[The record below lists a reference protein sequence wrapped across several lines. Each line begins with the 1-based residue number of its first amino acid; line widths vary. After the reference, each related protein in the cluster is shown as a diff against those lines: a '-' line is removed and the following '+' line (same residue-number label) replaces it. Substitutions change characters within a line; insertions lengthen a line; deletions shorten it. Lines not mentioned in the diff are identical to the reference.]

1 MGDFLQSIGAFFQS
15 IGTWQGIVS
24 IVFVVLVVVAIRFF
38 KKDIFELSTRSVV
51 AIGVGAALYAAV
63 SFIAIPIGP
72 NTSFRISIALLTI
85 FGALFGPVV
94 GFLVGFIG
102 HALNDALAWGSVW
115 WSWVF
120 LSAILGLFGGF
131 VKLNKD
137 FSPLKGLIKTKH
149 IIQLYI
155 YSFISVF
162 AASLVAYAGD
172 VFLYG
177 EPADKV
183 WIQIILASISN
194 FAVIAIVGIPA
205 VILIGRMNSSRKN
218 LKEEE

>member
-1 MGDFLQSIGAFFQS
+1 MAGFFQS
-15 IGTWQGIVS
+15 IATLQGIIS
-24 IVFVVLVVVAIRFF
+24 IVFVVLVIVGVRVWG
-38 KKDIFELSTRSVV
+38 KERFELSTKSVV
-51 AIGVGAALYAAV
+51 AIGIGAALYAAV

-72 NTSFRISIALLTI
+72 NTSFRIAIAILTI
-85 FGALFGPVV
+85 FGAIYGPIV

-120 LSAILGLFGGF
+120 LSAILGLFAGF
-131 VKLNKD
+131 VTLDKSFN
-137 FSPLKGLIKTKH
+137 PLKGLIEKKH
-149 IIQLYI
+149 IIQMYV
-155 YSFISVF
+155 YSFISIF

-183 WIQIILASISN
+183 WIQIIIASISN

-205 VILIGRMNSSRKN
+205 IIVIAKTNKSRKN